1 MDAHGTCQLGDTGD
15 RKLHFLA
22 GGHDQVTKLIND
34 HYDVWHV
41 LMSVCQAQFM
51 IDVLLVVF
59 LDVSGSR
66 LLQQVV
72 AAVHQNAETVER
84 ADHLG
89 YIGDDR
95 LVLVSQCRHELV
107 GDA

>member
-1 MDAHGTCQLGDTGD
+1 MVHV
-15 RKLHFLA
+15 FLII
-22 GGHDQVTKLIND
+22 L
-34 HYDVWHV
+34 
-41 LMSVCQAQFM
+41 
-51 IDVLLVVF
+51 

-72 AAVHQNAETVER
+72 TAVLQYAEAVQR
-84 ADHLG
+84 SHHLG

-95 LVLVSQCRHELV
+95 LLLIRNGSHKLV